1 MVRLYTKANVGSTS
15 FYDKFTFQLLVRLYT
30 KDQQA
35 SAAATLLFT
44 FQLLVRLYTGIA
56 CYSRKHFRRDL
67 HSNCWLDYIPFNID
81 FLSSSKSKFTF
92 QLLVRLYTILQS
104 YFLTHYLQYLHSNY
118 WLDYIQLH
126 DIQFQNHIHI
136 YIPTIG

>member
-1 MVRLYTKANVGSTS
+1 MALRC
-15 FYDKFTFQLLVRLYT
+15 KFTFQLLVRLYT
-30 KDQQA
+30 EQDTTQLNC
-35 SAAATLLFT
+35 SLRFT
-44 FQLLVRLYTGIA
+44 FQLFVRLYTGIA

-67 HSNCWLDYIPFNID
+67 HSNYWLDYIPFNID

-118 WLDYIQLH
+118 WLDYILVKTSLALSLKDDLH
-126 DIQFQNHIHI
+126 SNYWLD
-136 YIPTIG
+136 YIPHP